1 MELLLEASQNGKIR
15 LMKHQ
20 LKLHPNIPQIT
31 ILADDL
37 TGAADAGG
45 FFGNLGLTTIVRLD
59 HNTSYAGDAVILNTH
74 SRHLSP
80 EEACQQNIHAVQSL
94 WPSEK
99 SPPSGWIYKKID
111 STLRGHPGAELHAI
125 METLN
130 YTHALVAPAFPD
142 QGRTTVNGKQLV
154 NGQPLESTSF
164 KNQLHSSSLQA
175 FFAPHTDGH
184 QIKSIDLSLMREGTD
199 VVARLLQEQTATLYI
214 ADAET
219 DEDLRTLAK
228 AAVAEN
234 IRLLCGSAGLSRA
247 LGQVLGLRSRV
258 PAPSVPIPKEGPILI
273 IAGSCH
279 PATLRQIEYAGFS
292 GSVVLSPT
300 SLDMEALHSVTS
312 YLSQGQD
319 VILSAENIERQL
331 ADSQKIALRF
341 GWLTNRVTEKSGIGS
356 LVLTGGDTAMAVLQ
370 SLECR
375 AIWLHGEIEP
385 GIPRGQLLG
394 GSQSGLPVVTKAGG
408 FGSDHSLA
416 NALLFLKKN

>member
-1 MELLLEASQNGKIR
+1 MKATQNGKIR
-15 LMKHQ
+15 LVKHQ
-20 LKLHPNIPQIT
+20 LNLHPNIPQIT

-99 SPPSGWIYKKID
+99 SPPSGWIFKKID
-111 STLRGHPGAELHAI
+111 STLRGHPGAELRAI

-142 QGRTTVNGKQLV
+142 QGRTTVDGKQLV
-154 NGQPLESTSF
+154 NGQPLEHTHLDD
-164 KNQLHSSSLQA
+164 QVPSSSLQA
-175 FFAPHTDGH
+175 FFAPHTLGH
-184 QIKSIDLSLMREGTD
+184 QIKNIDLSLVRESAD
-199 VVARLLQEQTATLYI
+199 AVARLLQEQTPAIYI

-219 DEDLRTLAK
+219 EEDLRTLAK
-228 AAVAEN
+228 AAVAGN
-234 IRLLCGSAGLSRA
+234 IRLLCGSAGLSRV
-247 LGQVLGLRSRV
+247 LGQVLSLRSRV

-300 SLDMEALHSVTS
+300 SLDMETAQSVGS

-319 VILSAENIERQL
+319 VILSAENIERQP
-331 ADSQKIALRF
+331 SHNQKIALSF
-341 GWLTNRVTEKSGIGS
+341 GWLTNRVTEKAGIGG

-370 SLECR
+370 SIECR

-385 GIPRGQLLG
+385 GIPWGQLLG
-394 GSQSGLPVVTKAGG
+394 GSQPGLPVVTKAGG
-408 FGSDHSLA
+408 FGSDQSLT
-416 NALLFLKKN
+416 NALSFIKKELD

>member
-1 MELLLEASQNGKIR
+1 MESSQNGKIR

-45 FFGNLGLTTIVRLD
+45 FFGNLGLTTIVQLD

-80 EEACQQNIHAVQSL
+80 EEACQQNIHAVQSF
-94 WPSEK
+94 WPSGK

-111 STLRGHPGAELHAI
+111 STLRGHPGAELQAI

-130 YTHALVAPAFPD
+130 YMHALVAPAFPD
-142 QGRTTVNGKQLV
+142 QGRTTVDGKQLV
-154 NGQPLESTSF
+154 KGKPLESTKF

-175 FFAPHTDGH
+175 HFAPHTLGH
-184 QIKSIDLSLMREGTD
+184 QIKSIDLSLVHEGAD
-199 VVARLLQEQTATLYI
+199 AVARLLQEQTATLYI

-219 DEDLRTLAK
+219 NEDLRTLAK
-228 AAVAEN
+228 AAVAGN
-234 IRLLCGSAGLSRA
+234 IRLLCGSAGLSRV
-247 LGQVLGLRSRV
+247 LGQVLSLRSRV

-279 PATLRQIEYAGFS
+279 PATLLQIEYAGFS

-331 ADSQKIALRF
+331 VDSQKIALRF
-341 GWLTNRVTEKSGIGS
+341 GWLANRVTEKSGIGG

-394 GSQSGLPVVTKAGG
+394 GLLSGLPVITKAGG
-408 FGSDHSLA
+408 FGSDQSLT
-416 NALLFLKKN
+416 NALSFLKKN